1 MGTKGEL
8 FRIWYALNDK
18 HMDPSVFVLSH
29 LVETTKINYN
39 NVIGVGGIITAI
51 AKGIGFGG
59 KFGILEAHFTGRI
72 LELATLVHMKI
83 NLIKGDAH
91 CYPYHRKT
99 LFNFLNVRG
108 TTLAD
113 RGNLSYDGRE
123 RGE

>member
-59 KFGILEAHFTGRI
+59 KVRHFGGTLYRGDIRVSHLSAHENQFDKR
-72 LELATLVHMKI
+72 
-83 NLIKGDAH
+83 
-91 CYPYHRKT
+91 
-99 LFNFLNVRG
+99 
-108 TTLAD
+108 
-113 RGNLSYDGRE
+113 
-123 RGE
+123 